1 MTYRVSNI
9 AAVLK
14 SLSPAGKKIGPMFS
28 LSVQGLLFN
37 LGVFLFGVNVF
48 GLCFGMILLS
58 TWTFIQPLVTYYLF
72 FGDKIFTAVE
82 YLYTKTLPYHHV
94 QKKHL
99 WLFFIFLVCLKMVI
113 ACFLAIVALRRK
125 NKSLY
130 LNSFENVFTQKAKEY
145 LDQKKTSVGNP
156 IMLSLKDLFQPLFLI
171 SLFITTF
178 FLYFSNS
185 NNLEIV
191 IYLIRPIAIG
201 FIFFYFSRTLT
212 LDRWLSKA
220 EHGRFRTFSL
230 SCQSALKKLRKF
242 GRA

>member
-1 MTYRVSNI
+1 MKEHKKIEFIGHYGAALSLIEVGLGSILHSLKIPFSGILLSLNQGYLLCRAALKGEEFKKSEWMTYRVSNI

-125 NKSLY
+125 NKSY
-130 LNSFENVFTQKAKEY
+130 SICKVK
-145 LDQKKTSVGNP
+145 
-156 IMLSLKDLFQPLFLI
+156 
-171 SLFITTF
+171 
-178 FLYFSNS
+178 
-185 NNLEIV
+185 
-191 IYLIRPIAIG
+191 
-201 FIFFYFSRTLT
+201 
-212 LDRWLSKA
+212 
-220 EHGRFRTFSL
+220 
-230 SCQSALKKLRKF
+230 
-242 GRA
+242 